1 MEWAGLQTERITSER
16 QEEAAAMLQGY
27 DIQSASYTVDLA
39 LQETVANRIRTTTPK
54 LAGVGMGLEF
64 WRLLVRGHEAPE
76 QPLVQRA
83 RRQRWNY
90 PTRCKTSPSSE
101 YASQSGSAG
110 GGSSRRSLGCPWTR

>member
-1 MEWAGLQTERITSER
+1 
-16 QEEAAAMLQGY
+16 MLQGY
-27 DIQSASYTVDLA
+27 DIQSVSYTVYLA

-90 PTRCKTSPSSE
+90 PTRCKDLAELRVRLPE
-101 YASQSGSAG
+101 WECWGAG
-110 GGSSRRSLGCPWTR
+110 ARGGVWGAAGRAVP